1 MSHCQLKA
9 SLPNYS
15 LTMAERSHGS
25 SNSPGGQEKSRRE
38 ILRSTKRA
46 WARLDQQLPPGSEEE
61 SQGLTIPLLEDTKQA
76 SIQQW
81 LDSGFLVSVNENFQQ
96 DIDHTVSVREQGMVC
111 MTVTGYMR
119 SLHPF
124 SETPTLS
131 RGTSFNSCHSTASLP
146 QSIPEWLE
154 FWEKDPVEILLDLG
168 FGADEPDICTQIP
181 ARFLDCGSAARGIN
195 NQVFLEAQ
203 KQRMDIENPDLYG
216 RFRQLEILD
225 HVANAFS
232 SLLNDVNI
240 LQNKAEEKYGG
251 GNVQGTS
258 VSEAQEHRRRTGG
271 LFRRASKQSIAKD
284 CSSEVSAS
292 LKIRGKFSIAS
303 AKSGEYGAE
312 LAAVT
317 NNHDQGHLCPSAE
330 HSSLQ
335 ACDDLVPCHSPQAL
349 LGKQWPHPSTLAK
362 RAPPSYMS
370 ERSVKDRTQKVNSIQ
385 ANKLKSFSRLAGKV
399 PDSFEME
406 EVQSFE
412 EETGNPLDMT
422 SGIAGATVNRENSC
436 QSDSSGFLDEPPEPL
451 PLQMPSLP
459 SSQSPAEDGC
469 RQPRD
474 QSQHAVS
481 PQGCQPES
489 DESDYKGM
497 VRTSFPY
504 QGWSLLEEKA
514 SIQMAEKESQ
524 FEDMAEPPRPLTPD
538 SALHRTT
545 RGGERSGKGSHVR
558 QPPPMSPTA
567 CETVVGTVTSTR
579 DCPLGFMATHIA
591 KMKDGLLKP
600 EGPEETHVQSHCC
613 EFQRSPGMEPA
624 HNKFLLVDSEAPTK
638 EEGSKT
644 YSDTNSI
651 LPMGES
657 PPQHVPKPSNVM
669 PYTVDLIQ
677 ISEKSIP
684 HLGKLAGDT
693 PQAKPTFSAL
703 GQIPPRA
710 ESEMENLP
718 PNADSNTVSSKAVTV
733 QMSSNLASAAQ
744 NAVALGTDSEGTT
757 LECTLCDP
765 VPTTEPGLETE
776 SRQCSDVSIQTYIR
790 EPRPWHCCSAPSLTK
805 SASLDTGFPR
815 IYPAGISHAV
825 PAHCCVCCHHCS
837 HCHSERRS
845 PNPAPSACR
854 HCPCFHNHLE
864 AQFMKTLNVLQD
876 TTVRELCSCT
886 VKEMEAMKTVCQ
898 CFREHLEEIE
908 RHLTGQQALFY
919 RDMSEEEREEAE
931 QLQTLRQALRQQVE
945 ELEFQLEDRA
955 RQIKDEILL
964 FELLTEEQW
973 KHYTHLHHCNWTE
986 EKNGQTSCAKIHSA
1000 MASRVAFLL
1009 DEYQQVPGSS
1019 VTHTAACSRPTWKSN
1034 TRMSPPA
1041 QAESGP
1047 VPLSNCPIGEKDTND
1062 FL

>member
-1 MSHCQLKA
+1 
-9 SLPNYS
+9 
-15 LTMAERSHGS
+15 MAERSHGS

-61 SQGLTIPLLEDTKQA
+61 SQGLTIPLLGENRP
-76 SIQQW
+76 
-81 LDSGFLVSVNENFQQ
+81 SGGLSKSTHLIIGIFP
-96 DIDHTVSVREQGMVC
+96 HC
-111 MTVTGYMR
+111 R

-131 RGTSFNSCHSTASLP
+131 RGTSFNSCHSTASIP

-284 CSSEVSAS
+284 CSSEVSES

-317 NNHDQGHLCPSAE
+317 NNHDQSHLCPSAE

-349 LGKQWPHPSTLAK
+349 LSKQWPHPSTLAK

-370 ERSVKDRTQKVNSIQ
+370 EWSVKDRTQKVNSIQ

-489 DESDYKGM
+489 DESDYKGT
-497 VRTSFPY
+497 VGTSFPY

-524 FEDMAEPPRPLTPD
+524 FEDVEEPPRPLTPD

-545 RGGERSGKGSHVR
+545 RGGERSGKGS
-558 QPPPMSPTA
+558 Q
-567 CETVVGTVTSTR
+567 TVVGTVTSTC

-600 EGPEETHVQSHCC
+600 EGPGEIHVQSHCC
-613 EFQRSPGMEPA
+613 EFQRSPGIEPA
-624 HNKFLLVDSEAPTK
+624 HNKFLHVDSEAPTE

-644 YSDTNSI
+644 HSDTNSI

-657 PPQHVPKPSNVM
+657 PPQHVPRPSNIM

-677 ISEKSIP
+677 ISKKSIP
-684 HLGKLAGDT
+684 HLE
-693 PQAKPTFSAL
+693 P
-703 GQIPPRA
+703 
-710 ESEMENLP
+710 EMENLP

-744 NAVALGTDSEGTT
+744 NAVALGTDSKGTT

-825 PAHCCVCCHHCS
+825 PAHCCVCCHYCS
-837 HCHSERRS
+837 HCHSERQS
-845 PNPAPSACR
+845 PNPVPSACR

-876 TTVRELCSCT
+876 TAVRELCSCT
-886 VKEMEAMKTVCQ
+886 VQEMEAMKTVCQ

-945 ELEFQLEDRA
+945 ELEFQLGDRA

-964 FELLTEEQW
+964 QFELLTEEQW
-973 KHYTHLHHCNWTE
+973 KHYTNLHHCNWTE
-986 EKNGQTSCAKIHSA
+986 ENDGQTSCAKIHSA

-1019 VTHTAACSRPTWKSN
+1019 VTHTAACSPPTWKSN
-1034 TRMSPPA
+1034 TRISPPA

>member
-1 MSHCQLKA
+1 
-9 SLPNYS
+9 
-15 LTMAERSHGS
+15 MAERSHGS

-61 SQGLTIPLLEDTKQA
+61 SQGLTIPLLGENRPSGLYENILLWVVRDVGTWLGANDLEQVLGFEDT
-76 SIQQW
+76 
-81 LDSGFLVSVNENFQQ
+81 SVP
-96 DIDHTVSVREQGMVC
+96 D
-111 MTVTGYMR
+111 

-124 SETPTLS
+124 SETPPFLEGPVSTLAI
-131 RGTSFNSCHSTASLP
+131 STASIP

-181 ARFLDCGSAARGIN
+181 ARFLDCGSA
-195 NQVFLEAQ
+195 
-203 KQRMDIENPDLYG
+203 QRMDIENPDLCG
-216 RFRQLEILD
+216 RFRQLDILD

-258 VSEAQEHRRRTGG
+258 VSEAQEHRRRMGG

-284 CSSEVSAS
+284 CSSEVSES

-317 NNHDQGHLCPSAE
+317 NNHDQSHLCPSAE

-385 ANKLKSFSRLAGKV
+385 ANKLKNFSRLAGKV

-459 SSQSPAEDGC
+459 SSQSPAEDGY

-497 VRTSFPY
+497 VSTSFPY

-524 FEDMAEPPRPLTPD
+524 FEDMEEPPQPLTPD

-545 RGGERSGKGSHVR
+545 RGGEPLGKESHVR
-558 QPPPMSPTA
+558 QPPPMPPTE

-579 DCPLGFMATHIA
+579 DCPLGFMATKMKDGFFIT

-600 EGPEETHVQSHCC
+600 EGPGETHVQSHCC

-624 HNKFLLVDSEAPTK
+624 HNKFLHVDSEAPTE

-657 PPQHVPKPSNVM
+657 PPQHVPKPSNIV

-684 HLGKLAGDT
+684 HLD
-693 PQAKPTFSAL
+693 
-703 GQIPPRA
+703 
-710 ESEMENLP
+710 LP

-744 NAVALGTDSEGTT
+744 NAVALGTDSKGTT

-837 HCHSERRS
+837 YCHSERQS

-864 AQFMKTLNVLQD
+864 AQFMKTLNVFQD

-908 RHLTGQQALFY
+908 RHLTRQQALFY

-945 ELEFQLEDRA
+945 ELEFQLGDRA

-964 FELLTEEQW
+964 QFELLTEEQW
-973 KHYTHLHHCNWTE
+973 KHYTNLHHCNWTE
-986 EKNGQTSCAKIHSA
+986 ENDGETSCAKIHSA

-1019 VTHTAACSRPTWKSN
+1019 VTHTATCFPPTWKSN
-1034 TRMSPPA
+1034 TRMSPLA

-1047 VPLSNCPIGEKDTND
+1047 VPLSNYQSRFDDLPAKHKSTFSPDKEI
-1062 FL
+1062 